1 MRNAF
6 VFQERERCDLNL
18 KSQLDTSMMVFDLRD
33 VADSGQ
39 VGNFGYVVS
48 SLPFDGAIGCFF
60 FPGRR
65 RSPNNSTLAW
75 RSNTFF
81 LGSL

>member
-39 VGNFGYVVS
+39 VGIWFTPLYICSILGMWFPVCRLTGLLDV
-48 SLPFDGAIGCFF
+48 FF
-60 FPGRR
+60 SR
-65 RSPNNSTLAW
+65 
-75 RSNTFF
+75 
-81 LGSL
+81 